1 MHNAR
6 VLHFSLVRHLEDGRV
21 GQFLFIGAQG
31 TDEVTQPFGQHRD
44 GAVYEV
50 NGCGA
55 FLGFFV
61 DDAAF
66 RYVVRHVGNVYAHF
80 PKIVL
85 QFADGQ
91 GIVKVLSVFGVY
103 GKGGYIAE
111 ILTFGIFFCGNFGRY
126 PVCGFFHGCGVNIRQ
141 SEFGQDSVH
150 LGGVISGFP
159 QNVDNL
165 TDRILCLVRPFHH
178 FDDGLVACL
187 STFQFL
193 FGDKDVIGQRAVF
206 RNKESV

>member
-1 MHNAR
+1 MAPAVNRFSRNILANESSLRISSLKVSLFGFDNLLRLFVGEAAVGLDNRMYNAR

-44 GAVYEV
+44 GAVYEI

-103 GKGGYIAE
+103 GKGG
-111 ILTFGIFFCGNFGRY
+111 LHCGNPHVWYILLREFRQVSC
-126 PVCGFFHGCGVNIRQ
+126 PRLFHGCG
-141 SEFGQDSVH
+141 
-150 LGGVISGFP
+150 
-159 QNVDNL
+159 
-165 TDRILCLVRPFHH
+165 
-178 FDDGLVACL
+178 
-187 STFQFL
+187 
-193 FGDKDVIGQRAVF
+193 
-206 RNKESV
+206 